1 MGISISEKVQEPVSQ
16 SENAIKLQREVLL
29 AIESARTRFAI
40 AMAIESK
47 TTPLSLWNLYRD
59 TEDRMRRLAKKLR
72 KNEVDERQNVREW
85 ARALEV
91 LMRLPKQGE
100 ALSFHQMLN
109 EVAEELE
116 KNASDYPARSA
127 AATQP
132 RKDSYK

>member
-1 MGISISEKVQEPVSQ
+1 MSQ
-16 SENAIKLQREVLL
+16 SRNAIKLQREVLL

-40 AMAIESK
+40 AMAVESK

-59 TEDRMRRLAKKLR
+59 TEDRMRRFAKKLR
-72 KNEVDERQNVREW
+72 KDEFDERQDVQGW

-100 ALSFHQMLN
+100 ALSFHQILN

-116 KNASDYPARSA
+116 KNASDSPARSA
-127 AATQP
+127 AATQL